1 MSIYKKYMDSVFTDR
16 SLESQSDAV
25 RKAARAERSKRRKM
39 CAAGVTAAAV
49 MMCSV
54 TAAASD
60 RNILEMAAEWL
71 GIGSQKAESSMA
83 QVRCNESYNEIEG
96 VEFVPRSVYSDG
108 VVNIFF
114 IDLIRTDG
122 GIFDCSKFD
131 VYMTDGTPAIDPE
144 TGEQMTDK
152 HRIRFD
158 HISATSHGIDHETGE
173 EIPFVIIPCRPYI
186 MEDDNPTDNMVTVA
200 VYAEKEK
207 GLLENGEATICLLLG
222 GIKNQKHSMRQDA
235 KGHYWIESETVEA
248 MVGCW
253 NGNLYYTPAEC
264 EKITLNPGNVSV
276 FKTYPQNVDE
286 NGVMPMYDTPFTVDE
301 ISVSEMT
308 VSLKIHGERPDEM
321 RFFDEFCVGEIFLSD
336 GSSILL
342 NPDISTPSILKGGE
356 HLPAISPADTPWE
369 CSLSVML
376 PETVDLDDVTAV
388 RMGSEVYD
396 IK

>member
-1 MSIYKKYMDSVFTDR
+1 MSIYKDHMDSIYPDM
-16 SLESQSDAV
+16 SIEDQSEV
-25 RKAARAERSKRRKM
+25 IRQAAKKRQSRHRKM

-54 TAAASD
+54 TATASD
-60 RNILEMAAEWL
+60 RNIFELAASWL
-71 GIGSQKAESSMA
+71 GIGTEKAENGMA
-83 QVRCNESYNEIEG
+83 QVRSSEMYNEIEG

-108 VVNIFF
+108 TVNIFF

-122 GIFDCSKFD
+122 GIFDCSEFD

-152 HRIRFD
+152 HRITFD
-158 HISATSHGIDHETGE
+158 HISATSHGIDYETGE
-173 EIPFVIIPCRPYI
+173 EIPFGIIPCRPYI
-186 MEDDNPTDNMVTVA
+186 MEDDDPTDNTVTVA

-207 GLLENGEATICLLLG
+207 GVLENGEATVCLLLG
-222 GIKNQKHSMRQDA
+222 GIKDQKHSLKQDA
-235 KGHYWIESETVEA
+235 KGHYLIESETVEA

-253 NGNLYYTPAEC
+253 NANLYYTPTEC
-264 EKITLNPGNVSV
+264 EKITLTPGSVST

-301 ISVSEMT
+301 INVTEMT

-321 RFFDEFCVGEIFLSD
+321 RFFDEYSVGEIFLAD
-336 GSSILL
+336 GSSIVL
-342 NPDISTPSILKGGE
+342 NPDHRTPSILKGGE
-356 HLPAISPADTPWE
+356 HLPAISPSDTPWE

-376 PETVDLDDVTAV
+376 PETIDLDDVTAV